1 MGGCRDGFPNFSA
14 RLPCSRAPNTF
25 IMKSVPPIDS
35 QSGMLSHLAGLLGSS
50 LRYLSAR
57 LALAGLEAKEAGA
70 HYGAAVALMVV
81 GLFIA
86 VLGYVFFVTTMV
98 FAIAAAFDGKHAWIF
113 VMAGAAL
120 LHIGGA
126 AALMIVGARRMRTG
140 AFSNTMEEFK
150 KDKQW
155 LTNLANNR

>member
-113 VMAGAAL
+113 VMAGASL

-126 AALMIVGARRMRTG
+126 AALIILGARRMRTG
-140 AFSNTMEEFK
+140 AFSHTMEEFK